1 MAGKRD
7 NHTLVYFQHQ
17 ANPEDLLNFWE
28 LDWFV
33 KSWDDLELTQE
44 DLGALQIAIM
54 VDPTAAPVM
63 QGTKGLRKLRYSPE
77 CWNTGKSS
85 ALRVC
90 YVYFERY
97 GMVLLALVF
106 KKNELDNLS
115 AAGKKAVNLAIE
127 RIERSLKARYGF

>member
-7 NHTLVYFQHQ
+7 EHTLVYYQHQ
-17 ANPEDLLNFWE
+17 ASPEDLLNFWE

-33 KSWDDLELTQE
+33 DSWEELDLTDE
-44 DLGALQIAIM
+44 DLGALQIVIM
-54 VDPTAAPVM
+54 CDPTAAPVM

-90 YVYFERY
+90 YVYFEKY
-97 GMVLLALVF
+97 GMVLLSLVF
-106 KKNELDNLS
+106 PKGDLDNLS
-115 AAGKKAVNLAIE
+115 AAGKKAVNKAIA
-127 RIERSLKARYGF
+127 RIEGSLKKKFGF